1 MIFLQKYF
9 GKVYK
14 QLYAFSFTQK
24 YTKIVVYFPNT
35 YYIYEEVFNIKDLIP
50 LKKAC
55 SIIGVS
61 YKTIYSWVSN
71 NEVSYTKI
79 GNRYY
84 MTQEQLNALVFV
96 FTKDYTQ
103 ASK

>member
-1 MIFLQKYF
+1 M
-9 GKVYK
+9 
-14 QLYAFSFTQK
+14 
-24 YTKIVVYFPNT
+24 
-35 YYIYEEVFNIKDLIP
+35 YEEVDNIKDLIS

-55 SIIGVS
+55 KLIGVS
-61 YKTIYSWVSN
+61 YKTLYGWVNN

-96 FTKDYTQ
+96 FTKDYTE
-103 ASK
+103 ATE

>member
-1 MIFLQKYF
+1 M
-9 GKVYK
+9 
-14 QLYAFSFTQK
+14 
-24 YTKIVVYFPNT
+24 
-35 YYIYEEVFNIKDLIP
+35 FNIKDLIP

-55 SIIGVS
+55 ELIDVS
-61 YKTIYSWVSN
+61 YKTLYSWVSN

-79 GNRYY
+79 GKRYY